1 MMKSLLIVLIL
12 LIAVWIFVDALYWGS
27 SDFPALFPHSRY
39 FELVAIVI
47 AIAVVLWVVIY
58 AVGRIVLKKRN

>member
-1 MMKSLLIVLIL
+1 MKFLLIVLIL
-12 LIAVWIFVDALYWGS
+12 LIAVWILVDALYWGL

>member
-1 MMKSLLIVLIL
+1 
-12 LIAVWIFVDALYWGS
+12 VDALYWGS
-27 SDFPALFPHSRY
+27 SDFPALFPHPRY

-58 AVGRIVLKKRN
+58 VVGRIVLKKRN